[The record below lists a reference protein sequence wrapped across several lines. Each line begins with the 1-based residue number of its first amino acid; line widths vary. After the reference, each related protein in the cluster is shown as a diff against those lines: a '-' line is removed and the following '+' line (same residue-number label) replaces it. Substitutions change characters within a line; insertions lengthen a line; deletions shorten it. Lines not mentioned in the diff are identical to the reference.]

1 MKESKVMKKRTSKI
15 LSILLAFALIV
26 SAGDVVRAEDADG
39 QKTETQEMAEPQ
51 EPVTEIETETEPES
65 EPEEEVTD
73 ITVAPPEEEPAES
86 EAPAAEEKKDE
97 AVTAEDEVQEE
108 TVEDVPEVEIGAEE
122 AEDVS
127 ESSEQL
133 ETKELKQR
141 DDGKYYDSQQ
151 ISFRTKGT
159 ISITATCLAEN
170 FYFGVFTD
178 ATLKNRVSTSSY
190 DIPGYVNTSSHT
202 ATKAFNI
209 SRAGT
214 YYVGVYTTR
223 PNAAY
228 NLNYVIFDGSDRAIS
243 NGVAIAVGQRDAQT
257 NYFSFRAPYTG
268 YLKVEGDTTASNHK
282 VILCDASK
290 RAVSGT
296 SYLGNAPTYGVA
308 KGKTYYIRV
317 DARFN
322 SKGAY
327 ALKATN
333 SKISEKSGKTKKK
346 AVTIKKKKTKSGIIE
361 SGKNSKQ
368 ADWYKFK
375 LTGKKKVNIAVTT
388 GSSES
393 LKITIYKGGKK
404 ISTTTARGNA
414 TGTIKSIGK
423 WKKGTYYIKVQRG
436 TSTASGYYTLKW
448 K

>member
-1 MKESKVMKKRTSKI
+1 MKKRTSKI

-51 EPVTEIETETEPES
+51 EPVTEIETETESES

-108 TVEDVPEVEIGAEE
+108 TVEDVPEVEIGADE
-122 AEDVS
+122 AEDV
-127 ESSEQL
+127 L
-133 ETKELKQR
+133 ETAGTIQTKATGTR
-141 DDGKYYDSQQ
+141 PDGSIYVSEPVT
-151 ISFRTKGT
+151 FRTKGT
-159 ISITATCLAEN
+159 VSITATCTVGN
-170 FYFGVFTD
+170 FNFGVFRDVALNT
-178 ATLKNRVSTSSY
+178 RVSTSSY
-190 DIPGYVNTSSHT
+190 DSPGYVSASSR
-202 ATKAFNI
+202 
-209 SRAGT
+209 SRVKCFSIPQAGT
-214 YYVGVYTTR
+214 YYIGLYSSDGNTV
-223 PNAAY
+223 P
-228 NLNYVIFDGSDRAIS
+228 NLNWVFYDGSDRAIS
-243 NGVAIAVGQRDAQT
+243 NNVAIAVGQRDAQT

-268 YLKVEGDTTASNHK
+268 YLKVQGDATASNHK

-290 RAVSGT
+290 RPVSGT
-296 SYLGNAPTYGVA
+296 SYLGNAPIYGVA

-322 SKGAY
+322 SNGAY
-327 ALKATN
+327 ALQATN

-346 AVTIKKKKTKSGIIE
+346 AVTIKKKKTKKGIIE
-361 SGKNSKQ
+361 SGKNNKK

-375 LTGKKKVNIAVTT
+375 LTGKKRVRIDVTA

-393 LKITIYKGGKK
+393 LKIIIYKGGRK
-404 ISTTTARGNA
+404 ISTTTVRGNVS
-414 TGTIKSIGK
+414 GPIKSIGK
-423 WKKGTYYIKVQRG
+423 WPKGTYYIKVQRG